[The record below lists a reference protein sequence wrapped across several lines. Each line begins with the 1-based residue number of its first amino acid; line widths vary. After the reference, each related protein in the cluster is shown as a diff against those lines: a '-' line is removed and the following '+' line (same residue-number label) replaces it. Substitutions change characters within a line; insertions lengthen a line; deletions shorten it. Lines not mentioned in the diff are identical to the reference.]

1 MSKQKATMK
10 YVKFDTQQAYSAMG
24 AAIDLLVKAAPAMF
38 ENAPEVELQGK
49 RKDHRQAA

>member
-1 MSKQKATMK
+1 MK

-24 AAIDLLVKAAPAMF
+24 AAIDVLVKAAPAMF